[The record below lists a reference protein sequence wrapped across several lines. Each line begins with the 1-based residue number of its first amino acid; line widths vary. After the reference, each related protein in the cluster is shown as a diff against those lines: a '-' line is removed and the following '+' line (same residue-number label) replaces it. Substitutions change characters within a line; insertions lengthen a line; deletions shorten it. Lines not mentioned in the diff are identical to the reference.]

1 MKRFILTLFAS
12 SLLTLTS
19 FGGQHVERSG
29 GVDLPVDS
37 FGFVVMMTMAK
48 DQSCSEN
55 CQITPS
61 ISSASAVVVQTNKH
75 MTRLLTAGHVCAVI
89 EQGDTKIIV
98 RDNEGTIHFVEAQVY
113 SENPDL
119 CLLETGDSWG
129 IPLKISK
136 KDVKHGDKGWNLAA
150 PYGISQPGMILAFEG
165 FNSGRTQDGD
175 DWYTIPAAPGSSGS
189 PIINE
194 RKEIVGII
202 HSAILSLPHI
212 SLSSTPEQIR
222 SFLKTATEAL
232 DSRDKQ

>member
-19 FGGQHVERSG
+19 FGGQHVERHG
-29 GVDLPVDS
+29 GADLPVDS
-37 FGFVVMMTMAK
+37 FGFVVMMTMEK
-48 DQSCSEN
+48 EPDCTEN
-55 CQITPS
+55 CQITPA

-75 MTRLLTAGHVCAVI
+75 ITRLLTAGHVCALV
-89 EQGDTKIIV
+89 EKGETKIIV
-98 RDNEGTIHFVEAQVY
+98 RDNKGSIHFVEAQVY

-119 CLLETGDSWG
+119 CLMETSDSWG
-129 IPLKISK
+129 VPLKITR
-136 KDVKHGDKGWNLAA
+136 KDTHHGDKGWNMAA
-150 PYGISQPGMILAFEG
+150 PYGISQPGMILTFDG
-165 FNSGRTQDGD
+165 YNSGRTEDGD

-189 PIINE
+189 AIINE
-194 RKEIVGII
+194 RKEIIGII